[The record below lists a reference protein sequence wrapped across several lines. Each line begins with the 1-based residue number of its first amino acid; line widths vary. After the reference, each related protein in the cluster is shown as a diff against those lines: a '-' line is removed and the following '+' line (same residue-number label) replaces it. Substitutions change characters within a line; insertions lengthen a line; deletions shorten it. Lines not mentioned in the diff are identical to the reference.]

1 MAPIIKKIV
10 DREGEIIWEYK
21 PTPERVLSKRVST
34 LITEILGKV
43 MERGTG
49 QKAKDAVRLFDIPI
63 PTFGKTGT
71 ANRFTNS
78 SFVGLIPGPDSRTGQ
93 FDLENGYVIATYT
106 GYDDNRPMKGK
117 HFAIYGSSG
126 ALPLWIDTANA
137 IVKATDFREGVQP
150 ADLVF
155 SPLSRP
161 EAGQKGFRRIP
172 VSPVTGL
179 PKRPYRQAAG
189 SPSDVTVLSETEAH
203 GEELELKRHF
213 EPF

>member
-1 MAPIIKKIV
+1 
-10 DREGEIIWEYK
+10 
-21 PTPERVLSKRVST
+21 
-34 LITEILGKV
+34 

-49 QKAKDAVRLFDIPI
+49 KKAKDAVRLFDIRV

-78 SFVGLIPGPDSRTGQ
+78 SFVGLIPGPDLSTGQ
-93 FDLENGYVIATYT
+93 FDLESGYVIATYT

-117 HFAIYGSSG
+117 HLAIYGSSG

-137 IVKATDFREGVQP
+137 IVNSTDFKEGVQP

-155 SPLSRP
+155 SPLVRA
-161 EAGQKGFRRIP
+161 EADQKGFRRIP

-179 PKRPYRQAAG
+179 PKRPSKQTAG
-189 SPSDVTVLSETEAH
+189 SSPDVTVLSETEAH
-203 GEELELKRHF
+203 GEKLKLKRHF

>member
-1 MAPIIKKIV
+1 
-10 DREGEIIWEYK
+10 
-21 PTPERVLSKRVST
+21 
-34 LITEILGKV
+34 

-49 QKAKDAVRLFDIPI
+49 KKARDAIRLFDIPV

-78 SFVGLIPGPDSRTGQ
+78 SFVGLIPGPDFRTGQ
-93 FDLENGYVIATYT
+93 FDLENGYVIAAYT

-117 HFAIYGSSG
+117 HLAIYGSSG

-137 IVKATDFREGVQP
+137 IVGTDDFKEGVQP

-155 SPLSRP
+155 SPLVRP
-161 EAGQKGFRRIP
+161 GGDQEGFRRIP

-179 PKRPYRQAAG
+179 PKRPSEQTAE
-189 SPSDVTVLSETEAH
+189 SSDVTTLSEADKQ
-203 GEELELKRHF
+203 GEKVILKRHF
-213 EPF
+213 EPL